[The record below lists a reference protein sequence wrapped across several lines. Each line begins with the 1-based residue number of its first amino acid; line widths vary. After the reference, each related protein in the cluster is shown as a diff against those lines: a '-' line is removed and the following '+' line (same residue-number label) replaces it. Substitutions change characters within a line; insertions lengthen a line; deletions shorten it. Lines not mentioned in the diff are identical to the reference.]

1 MSIAS
6 TVLLDTTVASFLH
19 PRRRGTEVGVKY
31 DVHMKN
37 RILALSFQ
45 SVAELWHWAES
56 RGWGHRARTELDTFL
71 GRFLIVPSDHELAR
85 IWARVTRESR
95 RIGRRLEAGDCWI
108 AATAAIQRQI
118 PLLTH
123 DRDFVGLSI
132 PGLDVISYA

>member
-1 MSIAS
+1 M
-6 TVLLDTTVASFLH
+6 T
-19 PRRRGTEVGVKY
+19 
-31 DVHMKN
+31 N

-56 RGWGHRARTELDTFL
+56 SGWGHRARTELDTFL
-71 GRFLIVPSDHELAR
+71 RRFLIIPSDHELAR
-85 IWARVTRESR
+85 TWARVMQESR

-108 AATAAIQRQI
+108 AATAIQRQI